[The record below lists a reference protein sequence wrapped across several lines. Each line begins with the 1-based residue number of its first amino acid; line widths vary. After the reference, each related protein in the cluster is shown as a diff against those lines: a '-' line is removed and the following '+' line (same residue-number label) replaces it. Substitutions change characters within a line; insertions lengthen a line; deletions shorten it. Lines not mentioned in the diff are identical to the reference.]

1 MTFNVVEIFCSIE
14 GEGKRAG
21 VMAQFIRLAGCNLRC
36 SYCDTKYAWD
46 ADCIDFTFKQL
57 TIPQILASLREDVK
71 AVTITGGEP
80 LLAKNV
86 EKLIASLIECGFVV
100 KIETNGAVDL
110 SRFQKVCNDGGK
122 LFFTIDYKLPSSGM
136 EPYMKKNNFLNLT
149 EFDVIKYVVG
159 SDEDVTAML
168 NTIQYFNKYY
178 SECQKPMPQIYIGV
192 VWGNFSAEKI
202 VDIMKNN
209 QSLINAHLQLQL
221 HKFIWNP
228 NQKGV

>member
-21 VMAQFIRLAGCNLRC
+21 VLAQFIRLAGCNLRC

-57 TIPQILASLREDVK
+57 TIPQILASLREDV
-71 AVTITGGEP
+71 
-80 LLAKNV
+80 
-86 EKLIASLIECGFVV
+86 
-100 KIETNGAVDL
+100 
-110 SRFQKVCNDGGK
+110 
-122 LFFTIDYKLPSSGM
+122 
-136 EPYMKKNNFLNLT
+136 
-149 EFDVIKYVVG
+149 
-159 SDEDVTAML
+159 TAML
-168 NTIQYFNKYY
+168 NTIKYFNNYY

>member
-21 VMAQFIRLAGCNLRC
+21 VLAQFIRLAGCNLRC

-80 LLAKNV
+80 LLAKNM

-100 KIETNGAVDL
+100 NIETNGAVDL
-110 SRFQKVCNDGGK
+110 SPFQKVCNDGGK

-178 SECQKPMPQIYIGV
+178 SECQKTMPQIYIGV